1 MRDFGADIVRL
12 WAASSDYHADVR
24 CSKEIFKQIGQNY
37 LKFRNTCKF
46 MLDNLVEFDPENPFS
61 RKGSAIFP
69 SEVHEHI
76 DLGQAWEFFRG
87 YATHDSADLY
97 SRIELVER
105 DWEDL
110 SERVLARLELA
121 ERF

>member
-1 MRDFGADIVRL
+1 MPSITYFIRTFRRNQ
-12 WAASSDYHADVR
+12 S
-24 CSKEIFKQIGQNY
+24 EIF
-37 LKFRNTCKF
+37 
-46 MLDNLVEFDPENPFS
+46 P
-61 RKGSAIFP
+61 A
-69 SEVHEHI
+69 EVHEHI

-87 YATHDSADLY
+87 YATYDSADLH
-97 SRIELVER
+97 SKIELVER

>member
-1 MRDFGADIVRL
+1 MPSITYFIR
-12 WAASSDYHADVR
+12 
-24 CSKEIFKQIGQNY
+24 
-37 LKFRNTCKF
+37 T
-46 MLDNLVEFDPENPFS
+46 FS

-76 DLGQAWEFFRG
+76 DLEQAWEFFRG
-87 YATHDSADLY
+87 YATHDSADLH
-97 SRIELVER
+97 SKIDLVER

-110 SERVLARLELA
+110 SERVLARLDLA

>member
-1 MRDFGADIVRL
+1 MPGITYFIR
-12 WAASSDYHADVR
+12 
-24 CSKEIFKQIGQNY
+24 
-37 LKFRNTCKF
+37 T
-46 MLDNLVEFDPENPFS
+46 FS

-76 DLGQAWEFFRG
+76 DLGQAWEFFRD

-97 SRIELVER
+97 LRIELVER

>member
-1 MRDFGADIVRL
+1 MLPPDPPLTQFSNREGGHT
-12 WAASSDYHADVR
+12 HAQHHLFHPHLQPQGLCD
-24 CSKEIFKQIGQNY
+24 
-37 LKFRNTCKF
+37 
-46 MLDNLVEFDPENPFS
+46 
-61 RKGSAIFP
+61 FP

>member
-1 MRDFGADIVRL
+1 MPSITYFIRTFRRDH
-12 WAASSDYHADVR
+12 S
-24 CSKEIFKQIGQNY
+24 EIF
-37 LKFRNTCKF
+37 
-46 MLDNLVEFDPENPFS
+46 P
-61 RKGSAIFP
+61 A
-69 SEVHEHI
+69 EVHEEGY
-76 DLGQAWEFFRG
+76 LWPAWGSFRS
-87 YATHDSADLY
+87 YTTPDSADLY

>member
-1 MRDFGADIVRL
+1 MPSITYFIRTFRRNQ
-12 WAASSDYHADVR
+12 S
-24 CSKEIFKQIGQNY
+24 EIF
-37 LKFRNTCKF
+37 
-46 MLDNLVEFDPENPFS
+46 P
-61 RKGSAIFP
+61 A
-69 SEVHEHI
+69 EVHEHI

-87 YATHDSADLY
+87 YATCNSADLY

-110 SERVLARLELA
+110 SERVLARLELG

>member
-1 MRDFGADIVRL
+1 MPSITYFIRTFRRDQ
-12 WAASSDYHADVR
+12 S
-24 CSKEIFKQIGQNY
+24 EIF
-37 LKFRNTCKF
+37 
-46 MLDNLVEFDPENPFS
+46 P
-61 RKGSAIFP
+61 A
-69 SEVHEHI
+69 EVHEHI
-76 DLGQAWEFFRG
+76 DHGQAWEFFRG

>member
-1 MRDFGADIVRL
+1 MPSITYFIR
-12 WAASSDYHADVR
+12 
-24 CSKEIFKQIGQNY
+24 
-37 LKFRNTCKF
+37 T
-46 MLDNLVEFDPENPFS
+46 FS
-61 RKGSAIFP
+61 RKGYAIFP
-69 SEVHEHI
+69 CEVHEHI
-76 DLGQAWEFFRG
+76 DLGQAWKFFRG
-87 YATHDSADLY
+87 YTTCDSADLY